1 MAFIGLSKISIHLMY
16 AIAVTVDTAIEKL
29 QKEQKNDTNF
39 SKLNKWSILFE
50 IPLFHCFKKKSTF
63 FLLRS
68 ESALR
73 IFHLN

>member
-50 IPLFHCFKKKSTF
+50 IPLFHCFLKKSTF
-63 FLLRS
+63 FLRS

>member
-39 SKLNKWSILFE
+39 SKLNKW
-50 IPLFHCFKKKSTF
+50 
-63 FLLRS
+63 
-68 ESALR
+68 
-73 IFHLN
+73 

>member
-39 SKLNKWSILFE
+39 SIYILPIYIE
-50 IPLFHCFKKKSTF
+50 IFPDK
-63 FLLRS
+63 
-68 ESALR
+68 
-73 IFHLN
+73 